1 MQPSFLLWIQLKK
14 NNIGFAQHGPYF
26 YITSMKQSRCF
37 LFNDQRHSNHFPE
50 EKLFYSHEGW
60 YQSFQLVIL
69 RTAAAR
75 GPCCKHQVQMT
86 ALTENMGNIF
96 LHSLLFYQPCCNIS
110 RTNTQITAKCIYDSC
125 PTSSIKETIII
136 RNKLKLRLK
145 GKQIFAEIYFILTD
159 VIYVSKSL
167 TELLS
172 EFQIIDK
179 LSTVL
184 SAHHIVVVC
193 LDVFLFCY
201 NKEQK
206 SV

>member
-1 MQPSFLLWIQLKK
+1 MVASPDMQPSFLLWIQLKK

-96 LHSLLFYQPCCNIS
+96 SPFLTFLLAMLQYLKDKYSDYCKMYLWLMPYIIYQ
-110 RTNTQITAKCIYDSC
+110 RD
-125 PTSSIKETIII
+125 
-136 RNKLKLRLK
+136 
-145 GKQIFAEIYFILTD
+145 D
-159 VIYVSKSL
+159 
-167 TELLS
+167 
-172 EFQIIDK
+172 
-179 LSTVL
+179 
-184 SAHHIVVVC
+184 HH
-193 LDVFLFCY
+193 
-201 NKEQK
+201 
-206 SV
+206 